1 MTKIFIAGLILFSIT
16 AQAALIDKVAGVI
29 NDSVYTLSEVKRVKN
44 TLGIRQEIAPFIYKK
59 NINFSEGDILRLMQN
74 KFIIK
79 DKLSE
84 LGFVISDDA
93 VESRIKET
101 EKSLRLNRE
110 ELLQFLKSKGITFNE
125 YFELLREAMEYSVFQ
140 RRIIAPLVTIT
151 DQELKNFYYKMNS
164 SNKALSFKYKVVDF
178 SLPEGKV
185 LKEDLKRL
193 PSILENYK
201 TTGNIPKIYSDI
213 ATNDLGDVSDEDLPK
228 ELSKLLK
235 NTDEKKFSNLYI
247 KGGVIHSFYL
257 VKKDLAE
264 SSDYIQKRNLIYNQI
279 FLERSSKIA
288 QNWFSRESLNYYVLT
303 NL

>member
-1 MTKIFIAGLILFSIT
+1 MNKIILLVLMALS
-16 AQAALIDKVAGVI
+16 AQANATLIDKVAGVI
-29 NDSVYTLSEVKRVKN
+29 NDNVYTLSEVTRVQN
-44 TLGIRQEIAPFIYKK
+44 TLDIRKEIAPFIYKDK
-59 NINFSEGDILRLMQN
+59 SSSQGDILRLMQN

-101 EKSLRLNRE
+101 EKSLRLNRP
-110 ELLQFLKSKGITFNE
+110 ELLQFLKSKGISFNE

-151 DQELKNFYYKMNS
+151 DQELKNFYYNMNS

-178 SLPEGKV
+178 TLPENKV
-185 LKEDLKRL
+185 LKSDLDRL
-193 PSILENYK
+193 PAILETYK
-201 TTGNIPKIYSDI
+201 KTGNIPQIYADI
-213 ATNDLGDVSDEDLPK
+213 STNDLGNVSDEDLPK
-228 ELSKLLK
+228 DLSKLLK
-235 NTDEKKFSNLYI
+235 STDENRFSKLYI

-257 VKKDLAE
+257 VSKDLAE
-264 SSDYIQKRNLIYNQI
+264 SSDFIQKRNLIYNQI
-279 FLERSSKIA
+279 FLKRSSKIA
-288 QNWFSRESLNYYVLT
+288 QNWFSRESLSYYLLT

>member
-1 MTKIFIAGLILFSIT
+1 MNKIILLVLMALS
-16 AQAALIDKVAGVI
+16 AQANATLIDKVAGVI
-29 NDSVYTLSEVKRVKN
+29 NDNVYTLSEVTRVQN
-44 TLGIRQEIAPFIYKK
+44 TLDIRKEIAPFIYKDK
-59 NINFSEGDILRLMQN
+59 SSSQGDILRLMQN

-101 EKSLRLNRE
+101 EKSLRLNRP
-110 ELLQFLKSKGITFNE
+110 ELLQFLKSKGISFNE

-151 DQELKNFYYKMNS
+151 DQELKNFYYNMNS

-178 SLPEGKV
+178 TLPENKV
-185 LKEDLKRL
+185 LKSDLGRL
-193 PSILENYK
+193 PAILETYK
-201 TTGNIPKIYSDI
+201 KTGNIPQIYADI
-213 ATNDLGDVSDEDLPK
+213 STNDLGNVSDEDLPK
-228 ELSKLLK
+228 DLSKLLK
-235 NTDEKKFSNLYI
+235 STDENRFSKLYI

-257 VKKDLAE
+257 VSKDLAE
-264 SSDYIQKRNLIYNQI
+264 SSDFIQKRNLIYNQI
-279 FLERSSKIA
+279 FLKRSSKIA
-288 QNWFSRESLNYYVLT
+288 QNWFSRESLSYYLLT